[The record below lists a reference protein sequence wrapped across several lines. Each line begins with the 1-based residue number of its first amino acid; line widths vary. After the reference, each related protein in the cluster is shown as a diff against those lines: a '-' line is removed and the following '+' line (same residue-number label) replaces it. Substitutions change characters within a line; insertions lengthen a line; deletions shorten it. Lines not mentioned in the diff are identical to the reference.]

1 MYPNRVALSNDK
13 GHTSIVSIAR
23 AKAIGTLQEDFSIG
37 GGGTFLIIPLTAGTI
52 KVHFV
57 GESALE
63 DTYTISEAEVNASMG
78 YPIPYLVDKVF
89 KDGTTAQFNIG
100 Y

>member
-37 GGGTFLIIPLTAGTI
+37 GGYGEMAARKKAFYILPGAYSMIGIGTI
-52 KVHFV
+52 FR
-57 GESALE
+57 
-63 DTYTISEAEVNASMG
+63 
-78 YPIPYLVDKVF
+78 
-89 KDGTTAQFNIG
+89 
-100 Y
+100 

>member
-37 GGGTFLIIPLTAGTI
+37 REGVVCNYQS
-52 KVHFV
+52 VH
-57 GESALE
+57 
-63 DTYTISEAEVNASMG
+63 
-78 YPIPYLVDKVF
+78 
-89 KDGTTAQFNIG
+89 
-100 Y
+100 

>member
-1 MYPNRVALSNDK
+1 MYPNRVALSDDK
-13 GHTSIVSIAR
+13 GYTSIVSIAR
-23 AKAIGTLQEDFSIG
+23 AKEIGTLQEDFSI

-78 YPIPYLVDKVF
+78 YPIPPPLSR
-89 KDGTTAQFNIG
+89 
-100 Y
+100 

>member
-1 MYPNRVALSNDK
+1 MYPNRVALSNDN

-23 AKAIGTLQEDFSIG
+23 AKAIGTLQEDFSI

-63 DTYTISEAEVNASMG
+63 DTYTISEVEVNASMG
-78 YPIPYLVDKVF
+78 YPLPYLVDKVF
-89 KDGTTAQFNIG
+89 KNGTTAQFNIG

>member
-13 GHTSIVSIAR
+13 GHTSIVNIAR
-23 AKAIGTLQEDFSIG
+23 AKAIGTLQEDFSI
-37 GGGTFLIIPLTAGTI
+37 GGTFLIIPLTAGTI